1 MDLRVVYRWIYRG
14 KLGRPKKRILPA
26 LHRNRKFRSGE
37 EFDQLEAFARP
48 IRRLALK
55 KKKLETLGKDFASLR
70 MNVLLDPERK
80 LRGQTSA
87 TENSHWSRRA
97 VEGV

>member
-1 MDLRVVYRWIYRG
+1 MDLRVVYKWIYRG

-26 LHRNRKFRSGE
+26 NRNFRSGE

-55 KKKLETLGKDFASLR
+55 NKKTGNPRERFRFAQNECSFG
-70 MNVLLDPERK
+70 P
-80 LRGQTSA
+80 GT
-87 TENSHWSRRA
+87 
-97 VEGV
+97 